1 MKTSS
6 SNVGEMLERLD
17 TSDDGRVVRF
27 SKTVGE
33 SDVYLYAGI
42 TGDLHPNHVDL
53 AYMQKTPYQ
62 ERIAH
67 GSLIIGYT
75 STTSTMFCRNLQA
88 EYPDVVLVSY
98 GYDRIRFIKAVKFGD
113 TISVTYRLK
122 QVLKEEDKLVSEV
135 HVHNQHGELVV
146 VLTHILKAIPSGSS
160 HG

>member
-6 SNVGEMLERLD
+6 SNLGEMLDRLD
-17 TSDDGRVVRF
+17 TLDGERVVRF

-53 AYMQKTPYQ
+53 AYMEKTPYK

-75 STTSTMFCRNLQA
+75 STTSTMFCQSLQA

-113 TISVTYRLK
+113 TVLVTYRLR
-122 QVLKEEDKLVSEV
+122 QVLKEEAKLVCEIQ
-135 HVHNQHGELVV
+135 VHNQHDELVA
-146 VLTHILKAIPSGSS
+146 VLTHILKAIPSGPS